1 MKNRF
6 LPAWTCNCYG
16 FEYTD
21 RIGGGMWMPP
31 PSHKGEFWN
40 VNKRA
45 YVEDL
50 LEKKLFSCVS
60 VGIKL
65 H

>member
-6 LPAWTCNCYG
+6 LPAWTSNCYG

-21 RIGGGMWMPP
+21 VTGGGIWMPP

-40 VNKRA
+40 VNKHA
-45 YVEDL
+45 CVEDL
-50 LEKKLFSCVS
+50 LEKKLFSRVS
-60 VGIKL
+60 VGIKP